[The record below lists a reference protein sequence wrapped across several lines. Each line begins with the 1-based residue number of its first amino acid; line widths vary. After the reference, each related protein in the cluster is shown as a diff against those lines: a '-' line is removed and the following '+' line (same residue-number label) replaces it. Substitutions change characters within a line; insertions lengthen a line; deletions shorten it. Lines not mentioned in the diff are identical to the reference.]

1 MSNSDYLP
9 YAEALA
15 DAGYLVCPL
24 RWKCPDYAGLGGWTG
39 LASRHIPEV
48 RYHFSRLPHTGFGIA
63 TGEAS
68 GCWACDIDGELGRQS
83 LVDLIEANDF
93 LPFGPVT
100 ITPNGQH
107 RWFRWTPA
115 CKALRNRVGF
125 RPGMDVRT
133 TGGGVVVPPSAHP
146 DGGRYSWRDVTLLDM
161 EPPEAPDWL
170 IAEIVGTYRTPATTT
185 PTSSPATVVTDKY
198 AEGALQSAEH
208 RIATAGN
215 GQQRATLYT
224 EALSIGARIVGPG
237 MCSEATALDR
247 LTTAGSRMVD
257 HNPRKPWTPLAVQR
271 VVSDGLSAGIG
282 RVTNVA

>member
-1 MSNSDYLP
+1 MPNCNYLP
-9 YAEALA
+9 QALDYARAY
-15 DAGYLVCPL
+15 YLVVPIIN
-24 RWKCPDYAGLGGWTG
+24 KAPVHAGGRGWADGTRHLPEVEWLFTRRRHTG
-39 LASRHIPEV
+39 L
-48 RYHFSRLPHTGFGIA
+48 GIA
-63 TGEAS
+63 TGEGS
-68 GCWACDIDGELGRQS
+68 GVWVLDVDGHDGKVS
-83 LVDLIEANDF
+83 LKALINEYGA
-93 LPFGPVT
+93 LPATPVT
-100 ITPNGQH
+100 VTRNGFH
-107 RWFRWTPA
+107 FWFCWTPE
-115 CKALRNRVGF
+115 CEALRNRVGF
-125 RPGMDVRT
+125 APGLDVRT
-133 TGGGVVVPPSAHP
+133 NGGGVVVPPSAHP
-146 DGGRYSWRDVTLLDM
+146 EGGVYSWRDVSLLDM
-161 EPPEAPDWL
+161 EPPQAPDWL

-185 PTSSPATVVTDKY
+185 PTSSPVAAVTDKY
-198 AEGALQSAEH
+198 AEGALQSAEY